1 MWLSGLKKEN
11 IRSTDK
17 NAEQMITLYTALA
30 QEEVRNM
37 SENIKWVFEQRFQ
50 QGITLNNYKN
60 FYGIFCKRVYNIK

>member
-50 QGITLNNYKN
+50 QGITLNN
-60 FYGIFCKRVYNIK
+60 